1 MLSGR
6 QGLLNGILLCITDS
20 GFNGIW
26 LDGKLSMAG
35 SLPKDWDGHLG
46 FIVHFM
52 FSPWVISALFA
63 AFLSFPVW
71 VIALTK
77 LDISYAYSLT
87 SLSFVSVVFMGWF
100 FFGETLSIAPVRELW
115 LPKKA
120 GQ

>member
-1 MLSGR
+1 LVRWQIINGR
-6 QGLLNGILLCITDS
+6 VITEGLGWAFWIYCT
-20 GFNGIW
+20 F
-26 LDGKLSMAG
+26 
-35 SLPKDWDGHLG
+35 HVFTLG
-46 FIVHFM
+46 DFGV
-52 FSPWVISALFA
+52 VRG
-63 AFLSFPVW
+63 FLSFPVC

-77 LDISYAYSLT
+77 LDISYAYPLT